1 MKRSKIVFAIT
12 TLLIAANM
20 NFANAATANLTAK
33 QTATVKAYFAAIATS
48 SPAKIE
54 SGKKNAAA
62 NSAASKYLDLIQKH
76 FTASEFFKVRDKAG
90 NVSPLIQDPKGTY
103 KLSKNVVTLNSYFDQ
118 VDGKYSKF
126 TFNASG
132 KLVDFTFTTSDGKSA
147 KIAGNLYGAI
157 VESTNAGIQI
167 SSGYLWK
174 KPNGTAFTQLK
185 FTNIDAANISWSYA
199 GTKYVAADGS
209 YHVVT
214 TKPTGCLTTK
224 GVSYLE
230 GITDSSPVVA
240 VNTASNIV
248 LPIYTG
254 CDGGEPKNRVIT
266 ITLN

>member
-1 MKRSKIVFAIT
+1 
-12 TLLIAANM
+12 
-20 NFANAATANLTAK
+20 
-33 QTATVKAYFAAIATS
+33 
-48 SPAKIE
+48 
-54 SGKKNAAA
+54 
-62 NSAASKYLDLIQKH
+62 
-76 FTASEFFKVRDKAG
+76 
-90 NVSPLIQDPKGTY
+90 
-103 KLSKNVVTLNSYFDQ
+103 LSKNVVTLNSYFDQ

-132 KLVDFTFTTSDGKSA
+132 KLVDFTFTTSDGNSA
-147 KIAGNLYGAI
+147 KIAGNLYGAN
-157 VESTNAGIQI
+157 VESTVGGISV

-230 GITDSSPVVA
+230 GITDTSPVVA
-240 VNTASNIV
+240 VNTSSNIV
-248 LPIYTG
+248 LPIYIG
-254 CDGGEPKNRVIT
+254 CDGGDPKNRVIT